1 MHSLPVWLSIP
12 ARLSPSIYSLF
23 ARHFPE
29 FRRNHKELD
38 GLARVKSAA
47 EASWAPDTEVKQLG
61 DFKAESPA
69 VSFKDLI
76 SLLRAHEILLN
87 SLAMAG
93 TAERDSKV
101 LYLAQEFA
109 RSPSPTFNLAYRT
122 FAAELLRRYPGSV
135 PQAIQWFLDRD
146 KQARL
151 AAISLYAEDWPL
163 GEALKGIQNSSVVAS
178 WNWPG
183 DGSG

>member
-1 MHSLPVWLSIP
+1 M
-12 ARLSPSIYSLF
+12 F

-61 DFKAESPA
+61 DFRVALKAESPA

-93 TAERDSKV
+93 TSERDSKSYAWHKSLRV
-101 LYLAQEFA
+101 LQVRHSIWPIALLLQ
-109 RSPSPTFNLAYRT
+109 NC
-122 FAAELLRRYPGSV
+122 FAAIPAASPKQSNGFLIGTSKPVLQPFPCMPKTGHWVKPSKWPMKCCGKLEL
-135 PQAIQWFLDRD
+135 
-146 KQARL
+146 AR
-151 AAISLYAEDWPL
+151 
-163 GEALKGIQNSSVVAS
+163 
-178 WNWPG
+178 
-183 DGSG
+183 